1 MRLQL
6 LDLAGHA
13 ARIAA
18 SAVLL
23 AVAPPVLTP
32 VAAVALFLACFAIAH
47 DLTHGALGLPRR
59 PLELALTLIGLG
71 LVTSGH
77 AMRRMHLLHHARP
90 MQDGDLEGAAATMSL
105 AAAALAAP
113 RLAVQLRV
121 EAYRRAG
128 ARERR
133 LQLVEHA
140 LCAAIVVAA
149 LVAPPALSVY
159 VAITLLAQ
167 ATSPV
172 WAGHLPHRMPPRL
185 LRVLAAFAFTRSPTV
200 LSLAFH
206 DLHHDCPKVPC
217 QQLGRAARAA
227 S

>member
-6 LDLAGHA
+6 LDLAGHT
-13 ARIAA
+13 ARIVL
-18 SAVLL
+18 SAILL
-23 AVAPPVLTP
+23 AVAPPLFAP
-32 VAAVALFLACFAIAH
+32 LAALALFLALFAIAH

-59 PLELALTLIGLG
+59 PLEVALSLVGLG

-90 MQDGDLEGAAATMSL
+90 MQDGDLEGAAATMPL
-105 AAAALAAP
+105 LAAALAAP
-113 RLAVQLRV
+113 RLAVQLRI

-140 LCAAIVVAA
+140 LCAAFLGAA
-149 LVAPPALSVY
+149 LIGPAPVSVY
-159 VAITLLAQ
+159 VAVTLLAQ

-172 WAGHLPHRMPPRL
+172 WAGYLPHRLPPRL
-185 LRVLAAFAFTRSPTV
+185 LRLLATFAFTRSPSV